1 MGLIMHWKPLL
12 LASFPMLIF
21 TGCSDDEKLE
31 ALLKHTKENMVFVKG
46 GTFMMGD
53 PQAIDNRDGRYEGE
67 PEFIIGSPENK
78 AKYPDA
84 KWLDVTGDSD
94 DDVQHEV
101 TLSDFYISKYEVTWA
116 EYDAFCELT
125 GREKNEEGNP
135 SFWRQPEYP
144 TEAPTWQEAKD
155 YCLWLGE
162 QSGQHYDLPTEA
174 QWEYAARSRGEY
186 VAYATNDGT
195 GKKSGHN
202 YPKNEINIAPKISPV
217 GSYPSNPLGLYDMSG
232 NKREWV
238 NDWYTEAYNDAPV
251 RDPKGPK
258 TGVKKVLRG
267 GTSREDVTSTLV
279 YNRYNWEPN
288 DRRSFEGFRC
298 VLNPQ

>member
-1 MGLIMHWKPLL
+1 MHWKPLL
-12 LASFPMLIF
+12 LASFPILIF

-125 GREKNEEGNP
+125 GREKYRATSQSDWRNP
-135 SFWRQPEYP
+135 DYP
-144 TEAPTWQEAKD
+144 AKTPSWQEAKD

-162 QSGQHYDLPTEA
+162 QSGQSYDLPTES
-174 QWEYAARSRGEY
+174 QWEYAARSQGQY
-186 VAYATNDGT
+186 VAYATNDGQGRKHT
-195 GKKSGHN
+195 YYHPGQK
-202 YPKNEINIAPKISPV
+202 INIAPDLSPV
-217 GSYPSNPLGLYDMSG
+217 GSYPPNPLGLYDMSG
-232 NKREWV
+232 NQREWV
-238 NDWYTEAYNDAPV
+238 NDWYADAYSATLEHNPQ
-251 RDPKGPK
+251 GPK
-258 TGVKKVLRG
+258 TGTKKVLRG
-267 GTSREDVTSTLV
+267 GTYGESVTGSLV
-279 YNRYNWEPN
+279 YNRYYWEVDDLDSN
-288 DRRSFEGFRC
+288 QGFRC